1 MRAREAA
8 VRAVSA
14 PAKKAA
20 AATLRTITTMSRV
33 YAMKRF

>member
-1 MRAREAA
+1 

-20 AATLRTITTMSRV
+20 AITLRTMTTMSRG
-33 YAMKRF
+33 YDIKGF

>member
-14 PAKKAA
+14 AAKNAA
-20 AATLRTITTMSRV
+20 AATLRRITTMSRG
-33 YAMKRF
+33 YDIKGF